1 MSKIGTAYASA
12 TNDDMGSDSLEVI
25 KEIKIINDF
34 IESSGWGE
42 VDLPEG
48 FGGDCAE

>member
-1 MSKIGTAYASA
+1 MSKIGTAVMASEY
-12 TNDDMGSDSLEVI
+12 DDFGGLISEV
-25 KEIKIINDF
+25 KMINDF
-34 IESSGWGE
+34 IEGTGWGE